1 MYSSSSRSSTRVGRV
16 FVGVV
21 LALLSMAIFAGLEA
35 WGAGGAATPVAA
47 ATLTATGSVVEVAEP
62 PILDAAATLG
72 RQAVQLLTT
81 MISAV
86 FDGWWQPI
94 DVALDWMDD
103 VRRGWTAVHRFPGTA
118 APRS

>member
-1 MYSSSSRSSTRVGRV
+1 MVSSSSRSSTRVGRV

-35 WGAGGAATPVAA
+35 WGAEGAATPVAA
-47 ATLTATGSVVEVAEP
+47 ATLTAAASGGAVAEP
-62 PILDAAATLG
+62 PMLDAAALG
-72 RQAVQLLTT
+72 HQAVRVLAT

-86 FDGWWQPI
+86 FDGWWGPI